1 MGMCDFM
8 GFDKMKEKHDKVK
21 IFVRYWWYNLLFQW
35 SKGLKESAFLFI
47 SRVCLNEDMY
57 VFVFRMIEV
66 EVSETFGYFGIVW
79 LILWMWLK
87 ICRKSLKVGSLF
99 PFVTCMHVVY
109 GCLLGYGIF
118 ENRFQLL
125 EIDLCCNLSWFPI
138 YVHTGIWNFHWMMF
152 DVGSNTKELLE
163 SILRKILSAISL
175 WILYHLYAF
184 GICCQGS

>member
-1 MGMCDFM
+1 M
-8 GFDKMKEKHDKVK
+8 
-21 IFVRYWWYNLLFQW
+21 
-35 SKGLKESAFLFI
+35 
-47 SRVCLNEDMY
+47 CLNEDMY

-125 EIDLCCNLSWFPI
+125 EN
-138 YVHTGIWNFHWMMF
+138 
-152 DVGSNTKELLE
+152 
-163 SILRKILSAISL
+163 
-175 WILYHLYAF
+175 
-184 GICCQGS
+184 

>member
-1 MGMCDFM
+1 MIQSVISM
-8 GFDKMKEKHDKVK
+8 VK
-21 IFVRYWWYNLLFQW
+21 RAKRVSFY
-35 SKGLKESAFLFI
+35 LFI

-118 ENRFQLL
+118 
-125 EIDLCCNLSWFPI
+125 
-138 YVHTGIWNFHWMMF
+138 
-152 DVGSNTKELLE
+152 
-163 SILRKILSAISL
+163 
-175 WILYHLYAF
+175 
-184 GICCQGS
+184 